1 MLDSLAI
8 GMRTP
13 CTATTAD
20 GNPCPNAALAGG
32 QFCFTHD
39 PDKAAERDE
48 ARKRGGQAR
57 AEQLSGAI
65 VEKLDSPEAV
75 REYLARVCRDVEA
88 GLIEPKRGT
97 AISNLARVQL
107 QALKYE
113 AAENYWDKGWF
124 AHA

>member
-1 MLDSLAI
+1 MEAHK
-8 GMRTP
+8 

-20 GNPCPNAALAGG
+20 GSPCQAYAQEGKPYCFQHDPEQAAAAAEARRKGG
-32 QFCFTHD
+32 QV
-39 PDKAAERDE
+39 
-48 ARKRGGQAR
+48 R

-65 VEKLDSPEAV
+65 VEKLDTPEAV

-113 AAENYWDKGWF
+113 AAAKDHNWWYQ
-124 AHA
+124 HV

>member
-1 MLDSLAI
+1 MN
-8 GMRTP
+8 TQK
-13 CTATTAD
+13 CTALNAD
-20 GNPCPNAALAGG
+20 GSPCQAYAQAGKA
-32 QFCFTHD
+32 FCFQHD
-39 PDKAAERDE
+39 PEQAEAAAE
-48 ARKRGGQAR
+48 ARKRGGETR
-57 AEQLSGAI
+57 AAQLSGAV

-113 AAENYWDKGWF
+113 DIAAYHTYCWGT
-124 AHA
+124 HA